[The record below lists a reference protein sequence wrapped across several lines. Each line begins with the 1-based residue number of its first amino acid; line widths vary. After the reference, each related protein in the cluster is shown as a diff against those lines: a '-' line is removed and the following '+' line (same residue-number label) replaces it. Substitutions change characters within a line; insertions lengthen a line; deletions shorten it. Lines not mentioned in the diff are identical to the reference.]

1 MSIARQMQI
10 DAARRRKERLA
21 QQSQTSTSDSMMRAA
36 QNRIGQGDTQ
46 SLQTEGPSSVRD
58 LTGSPYPMPTITD
71 PSRPQPKSTIQM
83 TRQPTNPTAPSSG
96 QQAPVDNFGAPSSL
110 QPQPPQTGGT
120 GNTIGPDTGGIPH
133 PSIMQRG
140 DQPGDAAYTTPEQV
154 ASRIAAI
161 RRGRGLPPQPESDQI
176 WIDRILSGQ
185 ASIGDARTAISQKA
199 ARKWEQQNI
208 EVPEMQEMPE
218 FEPGFD
224 FNPEY
229 ERAMNQIQAQ
239 EAQLRSEQELAQRRM
254 NEDAQRNIRD
264 INEWRDDSLEANTES
279 MADRGLVHSG
289 INIGQQAEIGEDYN
303 KNLEQVNQALARGEE
318 DLARHLAQQFNQLNL
333 ARQDAERYRAEAQ
346 AAIEEARSMHE
357 AINAT
362 PQPTAAGR
370 YPLDDI
376 QITDQAMQNAG
387 ADAQYFQDPNKL
399 GSLIENIFDTR
410 GVPIQS
416 SAETD
421 WERIARITE
430 DVAAGR
436 RGVDNV
442 RDSVDRIAR
451 QMGLI

>member
-1 MSIARQMQI
+1 MSVARQMQI
-10 DAARRRKERLA
+10 DAARRRRERLA
-21 QQSQTSTSDSMMRAA
+21 KQSQTGTSESMTRAA

-58 LTGSPYPMPTITD
+58 LTGSPYPMPTVTD
-71 PSRPQPKSTIQM
+71 PTKPQPRDTIKM
-83 TRQPTNPTAPSSG
+83 TRQPTYPSSG
-96 QQAPVDNFGAPSSL
+96 GSQQAPVDNFGASSP

-120 GNTIGPDTGGIPH
+120 GNTIGPDTDGIPH

-161 RRGRGLPPQPESDQI
+161 RRGRGLPPDPESDQI
-176 WIDRILSGQ
+176 WVQRYQNGQ

-199 ARKWEQQNI
+199 ARKYEQQNI
-208 EVPEMQEMPE
+208 EPPEMQEMPE

-224 FNPEY
+224 FQPEY
-229 ERAMNQIQAQ
+229 ERAMNNIRGQ
-239 EAQLRSEQELAQRRM
+239 EAQLRSEQEINQRRM

-289 INIGQQAEIGEDYN
+289 INIGQQAEIGEEYT
-303 KNLEQVNQALARGEE
+303 KNTEQVNQALARGEE
-318 DLARHLAQQFNQLNL
+318 DLARHLSQQFNQLNQ
-333 ARQDAERYRAEAQ
+333 ARQDAERFRAEAQ

-362 PQPTAAGR
+362 PQPTASGR

-376 QITDQAMQNAG
+376 EITDQARQHAG
-387 ADAQYFQDPNKL
+387 ADSEYFQDPNQL

-436 RGVDNV
+436 RSTDNV